1 MLTALRYCPAP
12 AKLNLFLHVTGQ
24 RPDGY
29 HTIETVFDFIDLAD
43 TLHFKL
49 RNDGVIL
56 LKTPTP
62 GVPPE
67 LDLTVRAARAL
78 AIETSCE
85 LGVEINV
92 EKLIPI
98 GGGLGGG
105 SSNAASTLMALNRLW
120 GLNLSVAKLAGIG
133 LKLGA
138 DVPVFVRGQP
148 AHATG
153 IGEKLSPVKLP
164 IQHYV
169 LISPPAAVPTGEI
182 FGAPELTRDSKPITI
197 LGSSRSEWFASGR
210 NDMQPVVVARYP
222 QVGVALEALDRASA
236 AVSKILSKA
245 AKSAVVEAKSINVK
259 TNTVKS
265 MSAKPASTGAVTDA
279 KRVVSLS
286 AARMSGSGACVF
298 LPVASAE
305 IAEMVAEQARKADAG
320 DVIVARSLP
329 IHPLRD
335 WSTGR

>member
-1 MLTALRYCPAP
+1 MLIALRYCPAP

-78 AIETSCE
+78 AIETACE
-85 LGVEINV
+85 LGVEINI
-92 EKLIPI
+92 EKLIPM

-105 SSNAASTLMALNRLW
+105 SSNAASTLLALNRLW

-153 IGEKLSPVKLP
+153 IGEKLSPLKLP
-164 IQHYV
+164 LQHYV

-236 AVSKILSKA
+236 AVSRLISKTA
-245 AKSAVVEAKSINVK
+245 KLAASDAKSADLGKKPVVAFS
-259 TNTVKS
+259 
-265 MSAKPASTGAVTDA
+265 P
-279 KRVVSLS
+279 
-286 AARMSGSGACVF
+286 ARMSGSGACVF

>member
-29 HTIETVFDFIDLAD
+29 HTLETVFDFIDLSD

-49 RNDGVIL
+49 RSDGAIL

-85 LGVEINV
+85 LGVEINI
-92 EKLIPI
+92 EKRIPI

-105 SSNAASTLMALNRLW
+105 SSNAASTLLALNRLW
-120 GLNLSVAKLAGIG
+120 GLGLSVAKLAGIG

-138 DVPVFVRGQP
+138 DVPVFCRGQP

-153 IGEKLSPVKLP
+153 IGEKLTPLKLP
-164 IQHYV
+164 VQHYV

-182 FGAPELTRDSKPITI
+182 FGAPELTRDTKPLTI

-210 NDMQPVVVARYP
+210 NDMQPVVVVRYP
-222 QVGVALEALDRASA
+222 QVGLALEALDRAAA
-236 AVSKILSKA
+236 AVNK
-245 AKSAVVEAKSINVK
+245 
-259 TNTVKS
+259 
-265 MSAKPASTGAVTDA
+265 TGARRLGSQVA
-279 KRVVSLS
+279 PC

-298 LPVASAE
+298 LPVVSAE
-305 IAEMVAEQARKADAG
+305 IGELVAEQARKADAG
-320 DVIVARSLP
+320 DVILTRSLP
-329 IHPLRD
+329 VHPLRD
-335 WSTGR
+335 WSIGR

>member
-29 HTIETVFDFIDLAD
+29 HSIETVFDFVDLAD

-49 RNDGVIL
+49 RNDGAIL

-78 AIETSCE
+78 AIETACE
-85 LGVEINV
+85 LGVEINI
-92 EKLIPI
+92 EKRIPM

-105 SSNAASTLMALNRLW
+105 SSNAASTLLALNRLW
-120 GLNLSVAKLAGIG
+120 GLHLSVAKLAGIG

-138 DVPVFVRGQP
+138 DVPVFTRGQP

-153 IGEKLSPVKLP
+153 IGEKLTPLKLP
-164 IQHYV
+164 VQHYV
-169 LISPPAAVPTGEI
+169 LISPPAAVPTAEI
-182 FGAPELTRDSKPITI
+182 FGAPELTRDTKPLTI
-197 LGSSRSEWFASGR
+197 LGFSRSEWFASGR
-210 NDMQPVVVARYP
+210 NDMQSVVVGRYP
-222 QVGVALEALDRASA
+222 QVGTAIEALDRAALVVNKSQGRHYNGNIA
-236 AVSKILSKA
+236 LS
-245 AKSAVVEAKSINVK
+245 S
-259 TNTVKS
+259 
-265 MSAKPASTGAVTDA
+265 
-279 KRVVSLS
+279 
-286 AARMSGSGACVF
+286 ARMSGSGACVF
-298 LPVASAE
+298 LPVVSAE
-305 IAEMVAEQARKADAG
+305 IGEMVAEQALKADAG
-320 DVIVARSLP
+320 DVILTKSLVV
-329 IHPLRD
+329 HPLRD

>member
-43 TLHFKL
+43 VLHFKL
-49 RNDGVIL
+49 RNDGAIL

-85 LGVEINV
+85 LGVEINI
-92 EKLIPI
+92 EKRIPI

-105 SSNAASTLMALNRLW
+105 SSNAASTLLALNRLW

-138 DVPVFVRGQP
+138 DVPVFTRGQP

-153 IGEKLSPVKLP
+153 IGEKLSALKLP
-164 IQHYV
+164 VQHYV
-169 LISPPAAVPTGEI
+169 LLAPPAAVPTAEI

-197 LGSSRSEWFASGR
+197 LGSSRSEWFSSGR

-222 QVGVALEALDRASA
+222 QVGLALEALDRASQ
-236 AVSKILSKA
+236 AVSKLIVRSHA
-245 AKSAVVEAKSINVK
+245 AKSV
-259 TNTVKS
+259 
-265 MSAKPASTGAVTDA
+265 GAVA
-279 KRVVSLS
+279 LS

-298 LPVASAE
+298 IPVANAE
-305 IAEMVAEQARKADAG
+305 MAEMVAEQAVKADAG
-320 DVIVARSLP
+320 DVIVAKSLP
-329 IHPLRD
+329 VHPLRD

>member
-1 MLTALRYCPAP
+1 MLTAIRYCPAP

-85 LGVEINV
+85 LGVEINI

-105 SSNAASTLMALNRLW
+105 SSNAASTLLALNRLW

-138 DVPVFVRGQP
+138 DVPVFVRGQT

-153 IGEKLSPVKLP
+153 IGEKLSPLKLP

-182 FGAPELTRDSKPITI
+182 FGAPELTRDTKPITI

-222 QVGVALEALDRASA
+222 QVGVALEALDRATA
-236 AVSKILSKA
+236 AVSKLLMKSAKLAAIE
-245 AKSAVVEAKSINVK
+245 AKSVPASVSKSTSSVEVKATEAKAVEAKK
-259 TNTVKS
+259 
-265 MSAKPASTGAVTDA
+265 AVA
-279 KRVVSLS
+279 FY

-298 LPVASAE
+298 VPVASAE

-329 IHPLRD
+329 VHPLRE

>member
-1 MLTALRYCPAP
+1 MLTAIRYCPAP

-78 AIETSCE
+78 AIETNCE
-85 LGVEINV
+85 LGVEINI

-105 SSNAASTLMALNRLW
+105 SSNAASTLLALNRLW
-120 GLNLSVAKLAGIG
+120 GLHLSVAKLAGIG

-153 IGEKLSPVKLP
+153 IGEKLSPLKLP

-222 QVGVALEALDRASA
+222 QVGVAIEALDRAAA
-236 AVSKILSKA
+236 AVSKLISKSA
-245 AKSAVVEAKSINVK
+245 NAKAASVDVKLASAKNAGADVKPALAKSAGVDAKSAVA
-259 TNTVKS
+259 
-265 MSAKPASTGAVTDA
+265 
-279 KRVVSLS
+279 LS

-329 IHPLRD
+329 VHPLRD

>member
-1 MLTALRYCPAP
+1 MLTAIRFCPAP
-12 AKLNLFLHVTGQ
+12 AKLNLFLHITGQ

-29 HTIETVFDFIDLAD
+29 HTLETVFDFIDLSD

-49 RNDGVIL
+49 RNDGAIL

-78 AIETSCE
+78 AIETACE
-85 LGVEINV
+85 QGVEITI
-92 EKLIPI
+92 EKRIPI

-105 SSNAASTLMALNRLW
+105 SSNAASTLLALNRLW
-120 GLNLSVAKLAGIG
+120 GLGLSVAKLAGIG

-153 IGEKLSPVKLP
+153 VGEKLSPLKLP
-164 IQHYV
+164 VQHYV
-169 LISPPAAVPTGEI
+169 LIAPPAAVPTGDI
-182 FGAPELTRDSKPITI
+182 FGAPELTRDTKPLTI
-197 LGSSRSEWFASGR
+197 LGSSRSEWFALGR

-222 QVGVALEALDRASA
+222 QVGIALEALDRAAA
-236 AVSKILSKA
+236 AVHRTEGRRGGVSG
-245 AKSAVVEAKSINVK
+245 
-259 TNTVKS
+259 
-265 MSAKPASTGAVTDA
+265 GAV
-279 KRVVSLS
+279 SPC

-298 LPVASAE
+298 LPVVSAE
-305 IAEMVAEQARKADAG
+305 VGEMVAEQARKADVG
-320 DVIVARSLP
+320 DVILTRSLP
-329 IHPLRD
+329 VHPLRD
-335 WSTGR
+335 WSIGR